1 MGQVRTVKRRTSNAI
16 TTTTTWKKNS
26 PGKRTTTRSYV
37 AGGNRI
43 SYNLNT
49 GKTKK
54 TKLWQNSMKANLYF
68 LVRVIANEI
77 IDGPFV
83 TEEQAFLELEKYP
96 RWNHLDIEVKQMEIT
111 LL

>member
-54 TKLWQNSMKANLYF
+54 TKLW
-68 LVRVIANEI
+68 
-77 IDGPFV
+77 
-83 TEEQAFLELEKYP
+83 
-96 RWNHLDIEVKQMEIT
+96 
-111 LL
+111 